1 METMV
6 PINKRAFLI
15 ISILLMFT
23 GEITA
28 KKNNTV
34 FVHMTRYEVKP
45 QQVVD
50 FQKTLSNYVTHALAN
65 KNNIMAE
72 AYYEQDKPTV
82 LWLIER
88 WNDKNQYDAFAK
100 SEQARN
106 LASLSKKALTQNAK
120 EYLLKDLE
128 PLTKEQWR
136 KTSKKEDNQIVIM
149 LFVNAKAGTQQNFKD
164 TYHIAMPQFRSEP
177 GVVTYQLSEI
187 EGDGTHFVTFEKFRG
202 QDAFQYHLNF
212 PPIQPVIDYLNTSI
226 QEQPFQ
232 KGLHTLI
239 EFAPMTRE

>member
-1 METMV
+1 MKTTA
-6 PINKRAFLI
+6 ITTSLKKALI
-15 ISILLMFT
+15 IILAIVST
-23 GEITA
+23 GATAQITA
-28 KKNNTV
+28 
-34 FVHMTRYEVKP
+34 HMTRYDVKP
-45 QQVVD
+45 GDTEQ
-50 FQKTLSNYVTHALAN
+50 FRKALGEYVLHALAN
-65 KNNIMAE
+65 ENNIMAE

-82 LWLIER
+82 IWLIER
-88 WNDKNQYDAFAK
+88 WKNNGQMEAFGKGTQGKAIT
-100 SEQARN
+100 A
-106 LASLSKKALTQNAK
+106 LLKKALTQPAK
-120 EYLLKDLE
+120 VYSLKDLE

-136 KTSKKEDNQIVIM
+136 RTSKKEDSQIVIM
-149 LFVNAKAGTQQNFKD
+149 LFVDAKAGTQQNFKD

-187 EGDGTHFVTFEKFRG
+187 EGDGTHFVTYEKFRG
-202 QDAFQYHLNF
+202 PDAFQYHLNF

>member
-1 METMV
+1 MKTSV
-6 PINKRAFLI
+6 PFNKKASLI
-15 ISILLMFT
+15 ISILLMIT

-28 KKNNTV
+28 NKNNTA
-34 FVHMTRYEVKP
+34 FAHITRYEVKP
-45 QQVVD
+45 QQVEE
-50 FQKTLSNYVTHALAN
+50 FKKTLSNYVTHALAN

-88 WNDKNQYDAFAK
+88 WNDKSQYDAFTK
-100 SEQARN
+100 NEQAN
-106 LASLSKKALTQNAK
+106 KVTSLSKKSLTQPVK

-149 LFVNAKAGTQQNFKD
+149 LFVDAKAGTQQNFKD
-164 TYHIAMPQFRSEP
+164 TYHIAMPQFRGEP